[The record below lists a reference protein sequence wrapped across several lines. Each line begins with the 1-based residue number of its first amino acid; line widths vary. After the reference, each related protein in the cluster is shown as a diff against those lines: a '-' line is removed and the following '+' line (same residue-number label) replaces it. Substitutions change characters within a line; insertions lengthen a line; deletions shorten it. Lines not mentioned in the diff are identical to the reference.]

1 MKKIVNMVDS
11 LPNTEVFMVPSGTR
25 DVHHT
30 FIYPT
35 PPFEESQQCN
45 KIHMMTDPCIVNVDG
60 ISFGITS
67 TDILFHMCKEEM
79 AQPRAG
85 DRFRRLASHLIQ
97 QQSFYPLYP
106 PRYVFGF
113 LNIKIFG
120 EVVICGVC
128 VEMHV
133 IDKVFF

>member
-1 MKKIVNMVDS
+1 MIFARVMKKIVNMVDS

-120 EVVICGVC
+120 DVVSC
-128 VEMHV
+128 
-133 IDKVFF
+133 FLF